1 MKPSAAK
8 QIDETDVHAVDVVRD
23 EHDQHER
30 QHVAF
35 HFRDGGRERVAA
47 GQRGRGRV
55 QRCLRSGGGGRGGS
69 PRRRMGGGRCSMSS
83 YDMVRL
89 SANEGVAGL
98 PGNFLD
104 IGEYLEIDWLFNHV

>member
-1 MKPSAAK
+1 
-8 QIDETDVHAVDVVRD
+8 
-23 EHDQHER
+23 
-30 QHVAF
+30 
-35 HFRDGGRERVAA
+35 
-47 GQRGRGRV
+47 
-55 QRCLRSGGGGRGGS
+55 
-69 PRRRMGGGRCSMSS
+69 MSS